1 MEEGS
6 SKMSEE
12 KQSTP
17 DAPQPTQ
24 EMTGENLPSNEPPE
38 KEIDLNS
45 IFPDAEHDLNALFPD
60 MDIKLLLKK
69 INKDKKD
76 LHSLKDRFLLENET
90 EDDGK
95 DQEV

>member
-1 MEEGS
+1 
-6 SKMSEE
+6 MSEE
-12 KQSTP
+12 KKPTP

-24 EMTGENLPSNEPPE
+24 ETAGESPPENQPPE

-60 MDIKLLLKK
+60 MEIKTLLKK

-76 LHSLKDRFLLENET
+76 LHSLKDRFLMENET
-90 EDDGK
+90 EDDAK
-95 DQEV
+95 DQEA

>member
-12 KQSTP
+12 KQPTP

-24 EMTGENLPSNEPPE
+24 EAAGDSPPANGPLE

-45 IFPDAEHDLNALFPD
+45 IFPDME
-60 MDIKLLLKK
+60 IKTLLKK

-76 LHSLKDRFLLENET
+76 LHSLKDRFLMENET
-90 EDDGK
+90 EDDGE